1 MNRLLMAVLAL
12 FLSLAAT
19 ESQAGPLRRRAS
31 STCQGGNCRVSS
43 GGASSAQDVANLMA
57 ARGAM
62 VHPGGNTGR
71 EGIGEGSSPEA
82 ALRSCCYHP
91 QNPRFRGNSMAIR
104 DQGVAFGHGRW
115 FACIRE

>member
-1 MNRLLMAVLAL
+1 MNRFLLAVL
-12 FLSLAAT
+12 FVSLVAV

-31 STCQGGNCRVSS
+31 PSTCSGGNCRVSS

-57 ARGAM
+57 SRGSM
-62 VHPGGNTGR
+62 VHPGGNPGR
-71 EGIGEGSSPEA
+71 EGVGEGGSPEA

-91 QNPRFRGNSMAIR
+91 ENQRFRGNSMAIR
-104 DQGVAFGHGRW
+104 EQGVAFGHGRW

>member
-1 MNRLLMAVLAL
+1 MNRFLLAVLV
-12 FLSLAAT
+12 LSRAAT

-31 STCQGGNCRVSS
+31 TSTCSGGNCRVSS
-43 GGASSAQDVANLMA
+43 GGASSAQDVADLMA
-57 ARGAM
+57 SRGGM
-62 VHPGGNTGR
+62 VHPGGNSGR
-71 EGIGEGSSPEA
+71 EGVGEGSSPEA

-91 QNPRFRGNSMAIR
+91 ANPRFRGNSMAIR